1 MCLIE
6 ATQIKVCFA
15 EKTIL
20 ADLNLK
26 IPAGK
31 ITAIIGPNGSGKS
44 TLLKA
49 LTGLVKVKQGQVLFK
64 NNPLQKI
71 SSKKLAQ
78 QMAFLPQ
85 SPLVPADLTVKDLVA
100 YGRFPHRS
108 WWQNNEV
115 EESEII
121 EWSLGETEIEY
132 LKDRLV
138 STLSGG
144 ERQRAWIAMA
154 LAQKPQ
160 LLMLD
165 EPTTYLDIGHQ
176 LEVLNII
183 KKLNIEH
190 KISIVMVVHDLNQA
204 LQYADNIVVM
214 AEGKIVASGSPQ
226 SVITKDLLK
235 GIFGVEADEIINS
248 LGYKNFLPLKLVKPK
263 NKQD

>member
-85 SPLVPADLTVKDLVA
+85 SPLVPADLTVKDL
-100 YGRFPHRS
+100 
-108 WWQNNEV
+108 
-115 EESEII
+115 
-121 EWSLGETEIEY
+121 
-132 LKDRLV
+132 
-138 STLSGG
+138 
-144 ERQRAWIAMA
+144 
-154 LAQKPQ
+154 
-160 LLMLD
+160 
-165 EPTTYLDIGHQ
+165 
-176 LEVLNII
+176 
-183 KKLNIEH
+183 KKLIFNSIEF
-190 KISIVMVVHDLNQA
+190 SSLNSSEKQKA
-204 LQYADNIVVM
+204 KLHLQKEWTVFVKNN
-214 AEGKIVASGSPQ
+214 
-226 SVITKDLLK
+226 
-235 GIFGVEADEIINS
+235 VE
-248 LGYKNFLPLKLVKPK
+248 
-263 NKQD
+263 

>member
-1 MCLIE
+1 M
-6 ATQIKVCFA
+6 
-15 EKTIL
+15 
-20 ADLNLK
+20 
-26 IPAGK
+26 
-31 ITAIIGPNGSGKS
+31 
-44 TLLKA
+44 
-49 LTGLVKVKQGQVLFK
+49 
-64 NNPLQKI
+64 
-71 SSKKLAQ
+71 
-78 QMAFLPQ
+78 
-85 SPLVPADLTVKDLVA
+85 PADLTVKDLVA

-121 EWSLGETEIEY
+121 EWSLGETGIEY